1 MAVGKQQLVV
11 MGRAQ
16 FSPAYEPVHF
26 ILYIAGPGVIQEA
39 VPDEIAFVT
48 PGFQLLPDAGREM
61 PEGGFGGGQLLR
73 MSCIQPCPGG
83 FVRKILA
90 GNGGDHGLMDVIFP
104 VSSLIMRQASVMDEV
119 VCPVEELISF
129 ERISQAAVLLKW
141 MAILILLCP
150 DFRG

>member
-48 PGFQLLPDAGREM
+48 PGFQLLLDIGREM
-61 PEGGFGGGQLLR
+61 QEGRFGGGQLPG
-73 MSCIQPCPGG
+73 MPCIQPCPGG

-90 GNGGDHGLMDVIFP
+90 GNGGDHGLIDI
-104 VSSLIMRQASVMDEV
+104 VSPESFLIMSQASVMDQV
-119 VCPVEELISF
+119 VCPVEEFISF
-129 ERISQAAVLLKW
+129 ERVSQSAVLLK
-141 MAILILLCP
+141 IDI
-150 DFRG
+150 